1 MNKIVLIPSRLQSE
15 RLPEKPLKLIGSKTM
30 IEMVYEAASRSVADK
45 VIIATDSES
54 ISNEVQNFGGEVV
67 MTNSDHSNGTERIF
81 EASQKMGL
89 FDEDIVINLQG
100 DEPFSDPKDMNN
112 IFELLQEEN
121 VEMVSMFTDL
131 KNKSDLKNP
140 NVVKVSIKDSVAQ
153 DFFRNET
160 SLDKKTWIH
169 LGIYGFKL
177 NTLKK
182 IVKLSKSENEINR
195 KLEQMRAMDNNIPI
209 HMIRSEALVHLG
221 IDTYE
226 DLKLANKLIEND
238 K

>member
-1 MNKIVLIPSRLQSE
+1 MNKIDLIPSRLQSE

-54 ISNEVQNFGGEVV
+54 ISTEVQNFGGEVV

-140 NVVKVSIKDSVAQ
+140 NVVKVSI
-153 DFFRNET
+153 
-160 SLDKKTWIH
+160 
-169 LGIYGFKL
+169 
-177 NTLKK
+177 
-182 IVKLSKSENEINR
+182 
-195 KLEQMRAMDNNIPI
+195 
-209 HMIRSEALVHLG
+209 
-221 IDTYE
+221 
-226 DLKLANKLIEND
+226 
-238 K
+238 